1 MTDTRFTVL
10 VETQRHPDLA
20 KGISLILR
28 QVAPTVNEITG
39 LPLPPAVRFRL
50 VTPQAWREEARGSRR
65 RILARD
71 VADLE
76 LTPQEIGGI
85 RGALKITGFVPVL
98 VWPLVLAS
106 TQEAEDGHDE
116 TIIAPRAL
124 HHGGLLVDE
133 AALHQLLIHELV
145 HQIQTGAR
153 GGAVWATFFPQKR
166 GIATPGVSTV
176 LEGHAAWADQQVTTR
191 LLGAPA
197 DHRQAPKS
205 LRYRLHNALPG
216 IRRLGPSRA
225 AYEQGSRLIG
235 QAVTEGGTELVNQVL
250 KDVTYLP
257 TEAEITDPTSWIY
270 RIERGLPRA

>member
-1 MTDTRFTVL
+1 MLDD
-10 VETQRHPDLA
+10 TQRHPHLA
-20 KGISLILR
+20 KQISLILR
-28 QVAPTVNEITG
+28 QVAPAVNEITG
-39 LPLPPAVRFRL
+39 LPLPPEVRFRL
-50 VTPQAWREEARGSRR
+50 VTPKAWRDEARQSQH

-71 VADLE
+71 IADLE

-85 RGALKITGFVPVL
+85 RRRLKAMGFVPVL

-106 TQEAEDGHDE
+106 TQETEDGHDE

-124 HHGGLLVDE
+124 HHGGLLADE

-145 HQIQTGAR
+145 HQMQTGAR

-166 GIATPGVSTV
+166 GIATPGVPTV

-225 AYEQGSRLIG
+225 AYEQGCRLIA
-235 QAVTEGGTELVNQVL
+235 QAVTEGGTGLVNQIL
-250 KDVTYLP
+250 KDGTYLP
-257 TEAEITDPTSWIY
+257 TDAEIADPASWIY